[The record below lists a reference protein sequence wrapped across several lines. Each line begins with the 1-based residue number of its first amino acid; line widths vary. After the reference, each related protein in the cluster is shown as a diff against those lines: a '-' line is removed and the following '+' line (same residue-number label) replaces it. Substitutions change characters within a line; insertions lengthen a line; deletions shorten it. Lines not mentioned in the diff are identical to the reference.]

1 MALKV
6 KELLQLQSL
15 QGFKLVSGDKGLDKA
30 VCSAGIADYEFA
42 PDVNY
47 HNDNAFDKDSFVISS
62 LLFAQNDS
70 SRILDAVR
78 NLYELGISAF
88 AYKSV
93 IYNELPAEVLA
104 FSNENNLPIFSFGPE
119 LYFENIIYE
128 IMEAVQRDDTQILAE
143 ANIKK
148 MIENELPEEEV
159 LRISK
164 SISLLFKKNAMAIY
178 LKPFAMGTKLDMSR
192 IFRNFY
198 LNKSLKNKAMLCKY
212 NKGLFIIL
220 TSAYEED
227 EKFELIL
234 NEAMESLSI
243 NEKKVYI
250 ARGNIYHP
258 YEELDRCL
266 REAYHTFAAS
276 VTDCRDYGHF
286 NNIGSFKYLIPLKD
300 SYALNEF
307 TESILLPILDKE
319 EYLNTVITLVINNGD
334 ITSTAL
340 ECNCHQN
347 TIRYRLSKVR
357 ELIGAGKKTEFEFY
371 AELST
376 AVRIYLLKKRA
387 AL

>member
-15 QGFKLVSGDKGLDKA
+15 QGFQLVSGEKGVEKA

-42 PDVNY
+42 PDVEY

-70 SRILDAVR
+70 SRILDAVQ
-78 NLYELGISAF
+78 NLYKLGISAF
-88 AYKSV
+88 AYKKV
-93 IYNELPAEVLA
+93 IYEELPAEVLA
-104 FSNENNLPIFSFGPE
+104 FSNENDLPIFSFGPD

-143 ANIKK
+143 ENIKK
-148 MIENELPEEEV
+148 MIENELPKDEV
-159 LRISK
+159 MRISK
-164 SISLLFKKNAMAIY
+164 SISLLFKKNAMAAYI
-178 LKPFAMGTKLDMSR
+178 KPFAKGAKMDMSR

-220 TSAYEED
+220 TSSYDEE

-234 NEAMESLSI
+234 NEAMDSLSI
-243 NEKKVYI
+243 NEKKVYVS
-250 ARGNIYHP
+250 RGNIYHP

-266 REAYHTFAAS
+266 REGYHTFAAS
-276 VTDCRDYGHF
+276 VTDGKDYGHF

-300 SYALNEF
+300 SFALTSFSEG
-307 TESILLPILDKE
+307 ILRPILDKE

-357 ELIGAGKKTEFEFY
+357 DLIDAGNKTEFEFY

-376 AVRIYLLKKRA
+376 AIRIYLLKKKA

>member
-15 QGFKLVSGDKGLDKA
+15 QGFKLVSGEKGLERA

-42 PDVNY
+42 PDVDY

-70 SRILDAVR
+70 SRILEAVQS
-78 NLYELGISAF
+78 LYDLGISAF
-88 AYKSV
+88 AYKKV
-93 IYNELPAEVLA
+93 IYEELPKEVLA
-104 FSNENNLPIFSFGPE
+104 FSNEKNLPIFAFGPN

-128 IMEAVQRDDTQILAE
+128 VMEAVQRDDTQILAE
-143 ANIKK
+143 ENIKK
-148 MIENELPEEEV
+148 MIENELPKDEV

-164 SISLLFKKNAMAIY
+164 SISLLFKKYAKAVY
-178 LKPFAMGTKLDMSR
+178 LKPFAKGSKLDMSR

-212 NKGLFIIL
+212 NKGLFLIL
-220 TSAYEED
+220 TSAYEEE

-243 NEKKVYI
+243 DEKKVYI
-250 ARGNIYHP
+250 SRGNIYYPHS
-258 YEELDRCL
+258 ELDRCL

-276 VTDCRDYGHF
+276 VTDGKDYGNF
-286 NNIGSFKYLIPLKD
+286 NDIGSFKYLIPLKD

-307 TESILLPILDKE
+307 SERILRPILDKE
-319 EYLNTVITLVINNGD
+319 EYLNTVITLVVNNGD

-347 TIRYRLSKVR
+347 TIRYRLAKVR
-357 ELIGAGKKTEFEFY
+357 ELIGAGRKTEFEFY
-371 AELST
+371 SELST
-376 AVRIYLLKKRA
+376 AVRIYLLKKQA

>member
-6 KELLQLQSL
+6 KDLLELQSL
-15 QGFKLVSGDKGLDKA
+15 QGLELVSGEKGMERL
-30 VCSAGIADYEFA
+30 VYSAGIADYEFA
-42 PDVNY
+42 PEVNY
-47 HNDNAFDKDSFVISS
+47 HNDNAFEKESFVISS

-70 SRILDAVR
+70 KRILDAVQ
-78 NLYELGISAF
+78 NLYNMGISAF
-88 AYKSV
+88 AYKKV
-93 IYNELPAEVLA
+93 IYDELPEEVIA
-104 FSNENNLPIFSFGPE
+104 FSNKMNLPIFSFGPE
-119 LYFENIIYE
+119 RYFENIIYE
-128 IMEAVQRDDTQILAE
+128 IMEAVQREDTQILAE
-143 ANIKK
+143 ENIKK
-148 MIENELPEEEV
+148 MIENELPKEEV

-164 SISLLFKKNAMAIY
+164 SISLLFKKNAVAVYI
-178 LKPFAMGTKLDMSR
+178 KPSAKGIKLDMSR

-220 TSAYEED
+220 TSAYDED
-227 EKFELIL
+227 EKFQLIL

-243 NEKKVYI
+243 DEEKVYI
-250 ARGNIYHP
+250 SRGNIYHP

-276 VTDCRDYGHF
+276 VTDSKDYGTF

-307 TESILLPILDKE
+307 SESILRPILDKE
-319 EYLNTVITLVINNGD
+319 EYLNTVITLVVNNGD

-347 TIRYRLSKVR
+347 TIRYRLAKVR

-371 AELST
+371 GELST
-376 AVRIYLLKKRA
+376 AVRIYLLKKQA